1 MSEIQSFYKGKDITC
16 YPGSNQKDEGKLQT
30 EFNMARIITRLSSKN
45 FCIIKP
51 SFEISILNKNTI
63 QVSPGQ
69 ASINGMDIITTAV
82 ITLAAPEKEGK
93 YYIGLKLARNDQG
106 NVLGDLIDGTE
117 TTFEGLY
124 LTYFDKKDETDK
136 DVLWLGTC
144 KYDGT
149 EISDIEEDKDK
160 YGRIWAEDI
169 LAKLNDP
176 KHPDTTR
183 ILLQDLIYN
192 YSDWYVSKMGDS
204 MWGPLSITNNKTD
217 MLPGILMNT
226 DDTSSSI
233 TLKVPTSIDN
243 TSILRYGDINQDGV
257 IDTSDVELITN
268 YIAGTQK
275 LDSLQLI
282 LADLNHDGKIDD
294 TDLYLLNNYIAQN
307 GNEYGDTNNIYYI
320 KSLDNVYSITENK
333 DTTDMQ
339 LDTAHISLDKS
350 DNSLLISNKV
360 LKAKADSGKISV
372 HAYNGELNLAGDDKV
387 IITSNSAPTI
397 TLDDHEVSFTDSY
410 NEKLPFIISHSN
422 KAQIDEILGKAITR
436 YDSTDNTLNLLATD
450 VNKYIVNPETS
461 FKSNVSIDNGST
473 LKLQKDSTDD
483 TIEADNDNILIKNSD
498 GSIYNNITKNAIIGI
513 GDSNYFKVQN
523 IAGTKNITTNP
534 DNINIYN
541 NVANG
546 TITFTENNTNN
557 TASIY
562 KTLGSTIL
570 NISNELHVIGTGTF
584 DNTLTGKGLATSNG
598 ILTFKNGTNDAT
610 ITKTANST
618 ELITTGNLKV
628 GTSGTATV
636 TAGQSAFAS
645 LGIGGTTYSNSECKI
660 DANGNI
666 TTSGNITG
674 AKVYNACYN
683 RNWRNI

>member
-1 MSEIQSFYKGKDITC
+1 
-16 YPGSNQKDEGKLQT
+16 
-30 EFNMARIITRLSSKN
+30 
-45 FCIIKP
+45 
-51 SFEISILNKNTI
+51 
-63 QVSPGQ
+63 
-69 ASINGMDIITTAV
+69 
-82 ITLAAPEKEGK
+82 
-93 YYIGLKLARNDQG
+93 
-106 NVLGDLIDGTE
+106 
-117 TTFEGLY
+117 
-124 LTYFDKKDETDK
+124 
-136 DVLWLGTC
+136 
-144 KYDGT
+144 
-149 EISDIEEDKDK
+149 
-160 YGRIWAEDI
+160 
-169 LAKLNDP
+169 
-176 KHPDTTR
+176 
-183 ILLQDLIYN
+183 
-192 YSDWYVSKMGDS
+192 
-204 MWGPLSITNNKTD
+204 

-233 TLKVPTSIDN
+233 TLKVPTLIDN

-333 DTTDMQ
+333 DATDMQ

-436 YDSTDNTLNLLATD
+436 YDSTDNTLNLLVTD

>member
-1 MSEIQSFYKGKDITC
+1 
-16 YPGSNQKDEGKLQT
+16 
-30 EFNMARIITRLSSKN
+30 
-45 FCIIKP
+45 
-51 SFEISILNKNTI
+51 
-63 QVSPGQ
+63 
-69 ASINGMDIITTAV
+69 
-82 ITLAAPEKEGK
+82 
-93 YYIGLKLARNDQG
+93 
-106 NVLGDLIDGTE
+106 
-117 TTFEGLY
+117 
-124 LTYFDKKDETDK
+124 
-136 DVLWLGTC
+136 
-144 KYDGT
+144 
-149 EISDIEEDKDK
+149 
-160 YGRIWAEDI
+160 
-169 LAKLNDP
+169 
-176 KHPDTTR
+176 
-183 ILLQDLIYN
+183 
-192 YSDWYVSKMGDS
+192 
-204 MWGPLSITNNKTD
+204 

-233 TLKVPTSIDN
+233 TLKVPTLIDN

-257 IDTSDVELITN
+257 IDTSDAELITN

-410 NEKLPFIISHSN
+410 NEKLPFIINHSN
-422 KAQIDEILGKAITR
+422 KTQIDEILGKAITR

-523 IAGTKNITTNP
+523 ITGTKNITTNP

-546 TITFTENNTNN
+546 TIRFTENNTNN

-562 KTLGSTIL
+562 KTLGSTRL

-666 TTSGNITG
+666 STSGNITG
-674 AKVYNACYN
+674 SIMHVIMMVLNLWKKIIM
-683 RNWRNI
+683 RKKLIQEM